1 LAGRHI
7 LGRKHHEGSTFAD
20 THALYDFSVKRND
33 TCHGSY
39 GNAFVALCGHN
50 LPAGFNHL
58 IENAR
63 FDGAYGYS
71 GSLRFGRGQYDFVA
85 MCGNGFLTV
94 VVSVVMVVSGTFVFV
109 VVPFVVM
116 SRMGVF
122 FRFVIVSFTGLAVAG
137 A

>member
-1 LAGRHI
+1 
-7 LGRKHHEGSTFAD
+7 
-20 THALYDFSVKRND
+20 
-33 TCHGSY
+33 
-39 GNAFVALCGHN
+39 
-50 LPAGFNHL
+50 
-58 IENAR
+58 
-63 FDGAYGYS
+63 
-71 GSLRFGRGQYDFVA
+71 

-94 VVSVVMVVSGTFVFV
+94 VVSVVMVVSGTFVFM

>member
-1 LAGRHI
+1 MGYKVFAAAR
-7 LGRKHHEGSTFAD
+7 STD
-20 THALYDFSVKRND
+20 
-33 TCHGSY
+33 
-39 GNAFVALCGHN
+39 
-50 LPAGFNHL
+50 
-58 IENAR
+58 ENAR

-71 GSLRFGRGQYDFVA
+71 GSLRFGRRQYDFVA

-94 VVSVVMVVSGTFVFV
+94 VVSVVMVVAGAFVFM